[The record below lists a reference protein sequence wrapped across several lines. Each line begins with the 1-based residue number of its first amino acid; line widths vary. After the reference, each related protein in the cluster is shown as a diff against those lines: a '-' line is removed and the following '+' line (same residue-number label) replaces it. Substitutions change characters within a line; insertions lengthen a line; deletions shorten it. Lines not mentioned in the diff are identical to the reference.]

1 MPFSCKYLGQTL
13 YRPAHHKTLVS
24 NVYSAALQQLPKT
37 LPHESPVGAAF
48 ENRSIDKQKG
58 GDVAS
63 FRELAGLQDL
73 EQLMRFCELR
83 PDKNSDVVEY
93 LSRCIR
99 YDYEKLQYERVKCGA
114 VTMTRLAER
123 STADPRLT
131 ESPTMRTVML
141 LLSSELVHFQV
152 LGMRL
157 LVVQLET
164 SDPTD
169 STITQDDQITYLVKL
184 ALSLCQEAMRKGSNR
199 RYLEISV
206 PSAHLM
212 YLAQRG
218 NPETFWRMTAELTKF
233 YIRNIGVFL
242 DCYDCAVKE
251 LDESSPSALLNWT
264 ARCVGISLS
273 QCAMSYEVLND
284 MVQYTKLFALR
295 HWQPA
300 VAAADFFRSVAK
312 VQQPRTRANIVA
324 KFIALS
330 TETAMSSP
338 SAAAIVLDIAGLM
351 LEDTGHSCRARLRQ
365 DIVECV
371 PKVMR
376 LVHVPGTHNIDNTR
390 KPLRK
395 AVFKFLKMYCF
406 QLEYSCYVMELQ
418 AAMSFHCHTCL
429 EDFTEFARHKSASGS
444 NHGTGSWTAVRD
456 ALEGTRPL
464 IDENKS
470 ELGNILSSTFLP
482 LELLKLTPVDLST
495 TDTSSSQ
502 RSDEYNN
509 DSEDQGNVRGPPP
522 PPSDVMQRAQAA
534 APTAVHRYPSSE
546 LQQTGGSQ
554 TTSSMTSSISVSSF
568 VGQQSSSYHR
578 CPPTG
583 VSVSSAK
590 SVRMNAL
597 SSSWPYES
605 DEEEEADEQQNELM
619 ELYDED
625 EEDARSSVISG
636 EALEDRDAELGGD
649 SEVESPELIP
659 EARSVSVK
667 IQENPTMMQGR
678 SVTQLFD
685 DDLVDK
691 PPRVEHKKSVH
702 VLQPTPVAV
711 GQEDDKEV
719 VNVSSSEPVD
729 DRSETEGPPPQQD
742 QTRRTYMDDDDDQG
756 SAADSGT
763 QASSTTPRVQRDD
776 RGSSQPAV
784 ADGPSAE
791 TTSSIIIGG
800 AQQQEDNENHV
811 GDCTG
816 APVDT
821 TGNRMRAEDGI
832 ITEGRERPQQRETQ
846 DKERTGGRSISL
858 QPGSNNRLEQPRSQS
873 VETVDSR
880 SESDVT
886 AAVEHEKKKKK
897 KKNTRGY
904 P

>member
-1 MPFSCKYLGQTL
+1 M
-13 YRPAHHKTLVS
+13 
-24 NVYSAALQQLPKT
+24 
-37 LPHESPVGAAF
+37 
-48 ENRSIDKQKG
+48 
-58 GDVAS
+58 
-63 FRELAGLQDL
+63 
-73 EQLMRFCELR
+73 
-83 PDKNSDVVEY
+83 
-93 LSRCIR
+93 
-99 YDYEKLQYERVKCGA
+99 
-114 VTMTRLAER
+114 
-123 STADPRLT
+123 
-131 ESPTMRTVML
+131 
-141 LLSSELVHFQV
+141 
-152 LGMRL
+152 
-157 LVVQLET
+157 
-164 SDPTD
+164 
-169 STITQDDQITYLVKL
+169 
-184 ALSLCQEAMRKGSNR
+184 
-199 RYLEISV
+199 ISV
-206 PSAHLM
+206 L
-212 YLAQRG
+212 
-218 NPETFWRMTAELTKF
+218 
-233 YIRNIGVFL
+233 
-242 DCYDCAVKE
+242 
-251 LDESSPSALLNWT
+251 
-264 ARCVGISLS
+264 
-273 QCAMSYEVLND
+273 VLWCDLITIN
-284 MVQYTKLFALR
+284 
-295 HWQPA
+295 
-300 VAAADFFRSVAK
+300 
-312 VQQPRTRANIVA
+312 
-324 KFIALS
+324 
-330 TETAMSSP
+330 
-338 SAAAIVLDIAGLM
+338 
-351 LEDTGHSCRARLRQ
+351 
-365 DIVECV
+365 
-371 PKVMR
+371 
-376 LVHVPGTHNIDNTR
+376 
-390 KPLRK
+390 
-395 AVFKFLKMYCF
+395 
-406 QLEYSCYVMELQ
+406 
-418 AAMSFHCHTCL
+418 
-429 EDFTEFARHKSASGS
+429 S

-897 KKNTRGY
+897 KKKKKKYSRLSLTTFRIDTKRARNSQRSGSCHVLEDSGLDEWENADAGDTSCGTRHLSK
-904 P
+904 PVVH